1 MAGGSGGQQQAR
13 LDPTIQPYVEYGLG
27 EAKRLYQQGAPQYFP
42 GQTYVGPSQ
51 YTQQAMDL
59 AAQRAQA
66 GSPLQQAALGQQQAT
81 VQGQYL
87 GGNPFFQGAFQ
98 SATRGAEQ
106 SYLDAI
112 ARTRSQASSLGRT
125 GSGAMGEQEG
135 RAEGALARALSDTA
149 GSLAYQ
155 NYAAERG
162 RQEAAAAA
170 APQLAA
176 SDYADIQRLA
186 NVGAMGEDYSQRA
199 LAADIQRYNYGQ
211 QAPYAQLQS
220 FLSGVYGAPS
230 GMISSQ
236 PVYGNPIMGALGGA
250 ALGYGLGAP
259 AGYGGYGAAAGGLLG
274 AYGARA

>member
-1 MAGGSGGQQQAR
+1 MAGGGGSQQSAR
-13 LDPTIQPYVEYGLG
+13 IDPTIQPYVEYGLG
-27 EAKRLYQQGAPQYFP
+27 EARRLYEQGAPSYFP
-42 GQTYVGPSQ
+42 GQTYVGPGQ

-59 AAQRAQA
+59 AAQRATQ
-66 GSPLQQAALGQQQAT
+66 GSPLQRAALGQQQAT
-81 VQGQYL
+81 VEGQYL

-135 RAEGALARALSDTA
+135 RAESALARSLSDTA

-176 SDYADIQRLA
+176 SEYGDIQRLA
-186 NVGAMGEDYSQRA
+186 NVGAMGEDYAQRA

-211 QAPYAQLQS
+211 QAPFAQLQS

-236 PVYGNPIMGALGGA
+236 PLYGNPILGGLGGA

-259 AGYGGYGAAAGGLLG
+259 SGYGGYGAAVGGLLG